1 MEIDEVIIDGE
12 KLNIKDLS
20 FDFDAAWVK
29 EPQRTPF
36 EMEHNLVKAREI
48 FISLEG
54 LIYIADKFGY
64 ELIKKEQNNDTNNGQ
79 N

>member
-1 MEIDEVIIDGE
+1 MGIDEVIIDGE

-20 FDFDAAWVK
+20 FRSDTVYIK

-54 LIYIADKFGY
+54 LMYIADKLGY
-64 ELIKKEQNNDTNNGQ
+64 KLIKKE
-79 N
+79 

>member
-1 MEIDEVIIDGE
+1 MNEHEVIIDGE

-20 FDFDAAWVK
+20 FDFNTIYIK

-36 EMEHNLVKAREI
+36 EKEHNLVKAREI

-54 LIYIADKFGY
+54 LIYIADRLGY
-64 ELIKKEQNNDTNNGQ
+64 KLIKKEQNDDTN
-79 N
+79 